1 MLTIDKKNENGKV
14 IIILNGRMDTN
25 TAPLLQNAL
34 IPSFDEA
41 KQIELDFSQLSYIS
55 SAGLRTLLTA
65 QKTAESKGA
74 SMTLKSVLEEIK
86 DIFKMTGFD
95 DILTII

>member
-1 MLTIDKKNENGKV
+1 MTIDKKNENGK
-14 IIILNGRMDTN
+14 IILALNGRLDTN

-34 IPSFDEA
+34 IPVFDEA
-41 KQIELDFSQLSYIS
+41 KEIELDFSGLSYIS

-74 SMTLKSVLEEIK
+74 SMVLSGVLEEIK

-95 DILTII
+95 DILKII

>member
-1 MLTIDKKNENGKV
+1 MTIDKKNENGKV
-14 IIILNGRMDTN
+14 ILFLNGRLDTN

-34 IPSFDEA
+34 IPSFNEA
-41 KQIELDFSQLSYIS
+41 KEIELDFSQLLYIS
-55 SAGLRTLLTA
+55 SAGLRTLLTG

-74 SMTLKSVLEEIK
+74 SMTLTGVLEEIK

-95 DILTII
+95 DILTIK

>member
-1 MLTIDKKNENGKV
+1 MTIEKKCENEK
-14 IIILNGRMDTN
+14 IILVLSGRLDTN
-25 TAPLLQNAL
+25 TAPLLHEAL

-41 KQIELDFSQLSYIS
+41 KQIELDFSQLSYIA

-74 SMTLKSVLEEIK
+74 SLTLSGVLEEIK
-86 DIFKMTGFD
+86 DIFRMTGFD
-95 DILTII
+95 DILTIK

>member
-1 MLTIDKKNENGKV
+1 MTIDKKNENGK
-14 IIILNGRMDTN
+14 IILVLSGRLDTN
-25 TAPLLQNAL
+25 TAPLLQETL

-41 KQIELDFSQLSYIS
+41 KQIELDFSQLLYIS
-55 SAGLRTLLTA
+55 SAGLRTLLTG

-74 SMTLKSVLEEIK
+74 SMALTGVLEEIK